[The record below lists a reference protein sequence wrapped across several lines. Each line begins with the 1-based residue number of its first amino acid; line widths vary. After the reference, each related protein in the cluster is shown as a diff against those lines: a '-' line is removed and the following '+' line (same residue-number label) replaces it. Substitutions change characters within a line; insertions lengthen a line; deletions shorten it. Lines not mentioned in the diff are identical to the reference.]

1 MRGQIGRLLE
11 WYNVSVNILKNTLEN
26 RLNPRMFDSEPLKRC
41 CLEECTGACC
51 VFGVW
56 IDPREVQDIIANA
69 ALIMPI
75 MPESL
80 RNPGEWFVPV
90 EDNDEHSPSG
100 KVLHTAVENAPWH
113 HGETACIFCL
123 RDGKCALQ
131 VAAVANQLHPW
142 RFKPYYCILHPID
155 QDEQGR
161 FTVDT
166 VDALLAEK
174 GSCLRAAEQST
185 PLIEIFAP
193 ELEYLLGDKAY
204 KEMLVV
210 AAEKRKD
217 TPK

>member
-1 MRGQIGRLLE
+1 M
-11 WYNVSVNILKNTLEN
+11 NKLKNTLEN
-26 RLNPRMFDSEPLKRC
+26 RVNPRMYESEPLKRC

-69 ALIMPI
+69 ALILPF
-75 MPESL
+75 MPETA
-80 RNPGEWFVPV
+80 RIPGEWFVPV
-90 EDNDEHSPSG
+90 EDNDIHSPSG

-113 HGETACIFCL
+113 HGNTACIFCL
-123 RDGKCALQ
+123 TDGKCALQ
-131 VAAVANQLHPW
+131 VAATANGLHPW
-142 RFKPYYCILHPID
+142 RFKPYYCILHPLD

-174 GSCLRAAEQST
+174 GSCLRASEETT

-193 ELEYLLGDKAY
+193 ELEYLLGEKAY
-204 KEMLVV
+204 RAMQEV

-217 TPK
+217 KPK

>member
-1 MRGQIGRLLE
+1 M
-11 WYNVSVNILKNTLEN
+11 NKLKNALEK
-26 RLNPRMFDSEPLKRC
+26 RLNPRMYDSEPLKRC
-41 CLEECTGACC
+41 CLEECIGACC

-56 IDPREVQDIIANA
+56 IDPREVQDIISNA
-69 ALIMPI
+69 ALILPY
-75 MPESL
+75 MPENA
-80 RNPGEWFVPV
+80 RIPGEWFVPV
-90 EDNDEHSPSG
+90 EDSDEHSPSG

-113 HGETACIFCL
+113 YGDTACIFCL
-123 RDGKCALQ
+123 TDGKCALQ
-131 VAAVANQLHPW
+131 VAAMENQMHPW

-166 VDALLAEK
+166 MEALIAEK

-193 ELEYLLGDKAY
+193 ELEYLLGEKAY
-204 KEMLVV
+204 KVMLEV

-217 TPK
+217 AQK